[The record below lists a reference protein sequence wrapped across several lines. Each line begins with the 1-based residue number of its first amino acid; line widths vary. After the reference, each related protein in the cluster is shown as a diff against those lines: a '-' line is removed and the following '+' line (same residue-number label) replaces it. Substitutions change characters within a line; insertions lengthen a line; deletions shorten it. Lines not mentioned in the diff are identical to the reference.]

1 MKKTINGIE
10 VTDDTFKL
18 VTVEEF
24 DNTLNLILNEEHGL
38 YSGFMEFERLD
49 DIDFIPSYMT
59 DDITDGKR
67 IAMLSLDQIETKE
80 FKKTLDE

>member
-1 MKKTINGIE
+1 MKKIINGIE
-10 VTDDTFKL
+10 VTDDTFEL

-24 DNTLNLILNEEHGL
+24 DNTLSSIVKEEHHL
-38 YSGFMEFERLD
+38 YSGFMEFERFD

-67 IAMLSLDQIETKE
+67 VAMLSIE
-80 FKKTLDE
+80 